1 MVIALRLFV
10 TLPLCALFFAES
22 SIASTRPLNMVPI
35 ERKYLPMSALQEGTL
50 TNAALQTEVRG
61 LVSQRLA
68 SVGCQVKTL
77 DSYLLKLPYG
87 KTGERRWQE
96 LWQAK
101 GCGDG
106 VINTTLTFQ
115 ERPKKTASISISE
128 GNDE

>member
-1 MVIALRLFV
+1 MHCRTAHTVIALAVLA
-10 TLPLCALFFAES
+10 CAHAAA
-22 SIASTRPLNMVPI
+22 ASTRPLNMVPI

-50 TNAALQTEVRG
+50 ANAALQTEVRG

-68 SVGCQVKTL
+68 SAGCQVKTL

-115 ERPKKTASISISE
+115 ERPKKSASISFSE